1 MGCVQSVKLK
11 PSFHENI
18 TVLELQASID
28 PSPTVI
34 DESSNVV
41 LRYRTPYFRA
51 SAQVQVPPMLCKEIW
66 TVGWIQACNQ
76 MDFFNIYGN
85 EGVSSWELPEL
96 KCRQIQAISDS
107 DGVNYP
113 WYGCTTEMYTIVGP
127 TKKSTKLTV
136 SMNDNFC
143 PSVTWSVPV
152 GTTSS
157 PPLLSSIQRDQ
168 RFTTWLVAMNETTA
182 EMVLL
187 RTIRW
192 RMQLCI
198 KVDPMKPLGQRATV
212 VEPLIQEQPQV
223 LVRNEPIPTNALLK
237 PNANDA
243 QVLMWRPKNGE
254 PFVVIPPK
262 Y

>member
-51 SAQVQVPPMLCKEIW
+51 SAQ
-66 TVGWIQACNQ
+66 IQLGAPR
-76 MDFFNIYGN
+76 I
-85 EGVSSWELPEL
+85 
-96 KCRQIQAISDS
+96 
-107 DGVNYP
+107 
-113 WYGCTTEMYTIVGP
+113 EMWGR
-127 TKKSTKLTV
+127 
-136 SMNDNFC
+136 FR
-143 PSVTWSVPV
+143 PSVTQTHERQLLPKCDVECPV
-152 GTTSS
+152 GTIAS

-168 RFTTWLVAMNETTA
+168 RFNTWLVAMNETTA

-187 RTIRW
+187 RTIHW

-198 KVDPMKPLGQRATV
+198 KVDPKKPLGQRATV
-212 VEPLIQEQPQV
+212 LEPVIQEQPQV

-243 QVLMWRPKNGE
+243 QVLMWRPRNGK
-254 PFVVIPPK
+254 PIVVIPPK
-262 Y
+262 YHEGYFLSF

>member
-1 MGCVQSVKLK
+1 MGCVHSVKLK
-11 PSFHENI
+11 PSFQENI
-18 TVLELQASID
+18 TVLDLQASID
-28 PSPTVI
+28 PSPTLI

-51 SAQVQVPPMLCKEIW
+51 SAQVQVPPIVCKEIW

-76 MDFFNIYGN
+76 MDFFNAYEN
-85 EGVSSWELPEL
+85 QGVSSWELPEL
-96 KCRQIQAISDS
+96 KCGHIQAISDS
-107 DGVNYP
+107 DGVHYP
-113 WYGCTTEMYTIVGP
+113 WYGCTTELYTIVGP
-127 TKKSTKLTV
+127 TKKRTKLTI

-168 RFTTWLVAMNETTA
+168 HFTTWLVAMKEA
-182 EMVLL
+182 SGEMVLL

-192 RMQLCI
+192 RMQLSI
-198 KVDPMKPLGQRATV
+198 KVDPKKPLGQRAV
-212 VEPLIQEQPQV
+212 LVEPLIQEEPQV
-223 LVRNEPIPTNALLK
+223 LVKNEPIPLNALDK

-243 QVLMWRPKNGE
+243 QVLIWQPRNGRPI
-254 PFVVIPPK
+254 VVIPPK